1 MKYYPAFLRLAGRA
15 CLVVGGGEVGT
26 QKVAALTSAGAVVT
40 VISPALSSE
49 LELAATQGQIT
60 LHRRG
65 YQVGDVHGFFVIVA
79 ATNDVAVQNQ
89 IAEEAQAAGILIN
102 VVDRPELCDFI
113 VPSIMEQG
121 DLLIAVSTCGQS
133 PTMARRIREDLQAR
147 FGPSY
152 AQALV
157 LLGKLRE
164 HLAAAQLS
172 IEERKRVLGL
182 VVDSS
187 LLDHIEARDGE
198 AIDQLLAS
206 TTGSQVSLAALGIRL
221 S

>member
-26 QKVAALTSAGAVVT
+26 QKVSALASAGAAVT
-40 VISPALSSE
+40 VVSSLLSSE
-49 LELAATQGQIT
+49 LEAAAAQGLIT
-60 LHRRG
+60 LHRRA
-65 YQVGDVHGFFVIVA
+65 YRQGDVHGFFVIVA

-89 IAEEAQAAGILIN
+89 IAEDARAAGILIN

-113 VPSIMEQG
+113 VPSILEQG

-133 PTMARRIREDLQAR
+133 PTMARRIREDLQSR
-147 FGPSY
+147 FGPAY

-164 HLAAAQLS
+164 HLAAARLPL
-172 IEERKRVLGL
+172 EERKRILGL

-187 LLDHIEARDGE
+187 LVDHLEGGDGE
-198 AIDQLLAS
+198 AIDQLLAN
-206 TTGSQVSLAALGIRL
+206 TTGSQISLATLGIRL